1 MRVIE
6 NKKATEI
13 QELDRFGLSARY
25 NTLLCGLLDCIGY
38 RMILHV
44 FEEGHC
50 PPYIVRD
57 QDYKSVRFKR

>member
-38 RMILHV
+38 RMKLHE
-44 FEEGHC
+44 FGGGPC
-50 PPYIVRD
+50 MPYIVRGAGL
-57 QDYKSVRFKR
+57 QVG